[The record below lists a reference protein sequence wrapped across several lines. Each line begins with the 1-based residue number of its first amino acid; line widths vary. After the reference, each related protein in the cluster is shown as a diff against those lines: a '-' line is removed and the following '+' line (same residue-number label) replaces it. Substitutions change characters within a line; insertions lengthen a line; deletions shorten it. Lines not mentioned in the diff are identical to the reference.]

1 MKSILKILNNL
12 RNLTPYFLL
21 IATYFFFVNLE
32 ARKESKKDLLR
43 ENDLIKLSE
52 DKSSSIKK
60 QLRLAIPVI
69 PYKN

>member
-12 RNLTPYFLL
+12 RNLIPYFLL